1 MEGFD
6 SVEEWRLALTLRMQS
21 MSREAL
27 EVEAGILTE
36 AMGMI
41 INVLRSV
48 GYEVK
53 LRDGKLN

>member
-1 MEGFD
+1 MEDFK
-6 SVEEWRLALTLRMQS
+6 SVEEWRTALALRMHN
-21 MSREAL
+21 MSRDAL

-36 AMGMI
+36 AIGRI

-48 GYEVK
+48 GYEVT